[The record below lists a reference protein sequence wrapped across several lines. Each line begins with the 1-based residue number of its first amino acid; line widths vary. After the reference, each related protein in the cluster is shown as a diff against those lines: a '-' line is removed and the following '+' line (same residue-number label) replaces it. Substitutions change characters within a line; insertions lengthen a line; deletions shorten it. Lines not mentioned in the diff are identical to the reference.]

1 MSPGQDLGLAHTD
14 RVDET
19 TMTTIQPSRPGPEPA
34 AFSAIDDDAVIG
46 TTIHVDD
53 DGVAHGGRQR
63 HVPVPVVAHALVP
76 RVQASPAL
84 RTTIRR
90 VVPDPTRSGS

>member
-1 MSPGQDLGLAHTD
+1 MSPGEDLALPHTD

-19 TMTTIQPSRPGPEPA
+19 TMTTSQPSRPGPEPA
-34 AFSAIDDDAVIG
+34 AFGAIDDEAIIG

-76 RVQASPAL
+76 RVQASPAP

-90 VVPDPTRSGS
+90 VVADPTRAGS